1 MKKAVYIF
9 LLLAIPVSVNAYA
22 FMRTLNTGSEGED
35 VMELQKF
42 LNANPA
48 TQIASEGAGSPGNE
62 TMYFGERT
70 KQAVVRLQNL
80 FADTILRPVGLS
92 EGTGIVG
99 NSTLNFLNTHQT
111 NSDLTQVSNPL
122 QNNIVVNG
130 TRPTVDSVLPE
141 EIQDGE
147 IITIIGNNFSPTNN
161 TIIMGFESKTA
172 YTNIPS
178 TDNGT
183 KIEFTYYSSIQKVY
197 DEKYEDISK
206 NAKETVLEQFPKI
219 PVAVSVIPQNSVQSN
234 FKIINFI
241 LQ

>member
-22 FMRTLNTGSEGED
+22 FMRTLNTGSEGSD

-48 TQIASEGAGSPGNE
+48 TQIALEGAGSPGNE
-62 TMYFGERT
+62 TTYFGERT

-80 FADTILRPVGLS
+80 FSDTILRPVGLS
-92 EGTGIVG
+92 EGTGFVG
-99 NSTLNFLNTHQT
+99 NSTLNFLNTSQT
-111 NSDLTQVSNPL
+111 NSNPA
-122 QNNIVVNG
+122 QMSPPVQNIVIPNG
-130 TRPTVDSVLPE
+130 TQATVDSVLPE
-141 EIQDGE
+141 EIKDGE

-161 TIIMGFESKTA
+161 TIILGFESKTA

-183 KIEFTYYSSIQKVY
+183 KIEFIYYSSIQKIY
-197 DEKYEDISK
+197 DEKYEGISK
-206 NAKETVLEQFPKI
+206 KAKDAMMEQFPKI